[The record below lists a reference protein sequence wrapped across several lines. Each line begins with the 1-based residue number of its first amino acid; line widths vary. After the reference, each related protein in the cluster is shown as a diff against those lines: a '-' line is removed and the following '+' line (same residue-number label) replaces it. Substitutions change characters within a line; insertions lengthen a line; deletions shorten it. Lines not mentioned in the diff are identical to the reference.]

1 MAILLSFDEKYDP
14 QNGRPKWPDFW
25 NFLANPRISIP
36 CWDWSDEIL
45 RKLLLACLLHQW
57 FLHFHFQIY
66 LHSVPLIMKISI
78 SLTVCN
84 EYSKAVQ
91 KIINTTFYLDLVLQN
106 VCIFFQNQRQR
117 CHNFCM
123 QCHFEL

>member
-1 MAILLSFDEKYDP
+1 MALLLSFDEKYDP

-66 LHSVPLIMKISI
+66 LRSVPLIMKISI
-78 SLTVCN
+78 LLTQYVMN
-84 EYSKAVQ
+84 IQ
-91 KIINTTFYLDLVLQN
+91 KPYKKLSILHFLPGSCSPECMY
-106 VCIFFQNQRQR
+106 IFPKP
-117 CHNFCM
+117 
-123 QCHFEL
+123 EATVP